1 MGSPCGAG
9 ATAGADAGVTAPVPV
24 APVRLAVIIGST
36 REGRSGE
43 PVAGWIVARARHR
56 GDLDVDVVDLAE
68 FDLPARY
75 LCAPTPGVA
84 AFARRVERAD
94 AFVVVTPE
102 YNHSFPASLKQAID
116 YAYDEWRAK
125 PVGFVA
131 YGHGSEGLYAI
142 EHLRTVFTELHMAT
156 VRGRVTFDLLASDSG
171 PPVRDGALERDAE
184 AMLDQ
189 LAWWG
194 LALREARAA
203 RPYVS

>member
-1 MGSPCGAG
+1 MSGTGDGRPG
-9 ATAGADAGVTAPVPV
+9 

-43 PVAGWIVARARHR
+43 EVARWFVERARLR
-56 GDLDVDVVDLAE
+56 DGVDVDVVDLAD

-75 LCAPTPGVA
+75 LCTVTPAVA
-84 AFARRVERAD
+84 AFTGRIERAD
-94 AFVVVTPE
+94 AFVIVTPE
-102 YNHSFPASLKQAID
+102 YNHSFPAPLKQAID

-131 YGHGSEGLYAI
+131 YGHGSEGMYAI
-142 EHLRTVFTELHMAT
+142 EHLRTVCTELHMAT
-156 VRGRVTFDLLASDSG
+156 VRGRVTFDLLAAG
-171 PPVRDGALERDAE
+171 PPLDGDGHERDAE

-189 LAWWG
+189 LTWWAT
-194 LALREARAA
+194 ALRDARAT